1 MVDWTRTRVAIRE
14 RDTREIIDLALALIR
29 REGWALLRWW
39 LLGMFL
45 PFFLIQAV
53 ILLAYPRI
61 WTDNYDTSVLLILLG
76 SVAIAALFLNGVTSG
91 LITAH
96 LGLTVF
102 DAQPS
107 FATVLRI
114 WLSGLGSRLVTL
126 LLPFSSPMLNEVIFL
141 ERLSFWRR
149 ADRVRFRQRLKT
161 LASYGL
167 TINSYGGL
175 QAWLTVLIAV
185 LTILI
190 VFATGQVVGGSVSWG
205 LFLLALHLGLAIA
218 GGYLAVVRFL
228 TYLNV
233 RIKYEGWDV
242 ELAMRAAAARLAS
255 PNHGV

>member
-29 REGWALLRWW
+29 REGWPLLRWW

-45 PFFLIQAV
+45 PFFLIQA
-53 ILLAYPRI
+53 IICLAYPQI
-61 WTDNYDTSVLLILLG
+61 WTGSYDTSVLLLLLAG
-76 SVAIAALFLNGVTSG
+76 VTIAALFVNGVSSG
-91 LITAH
+91 LITTH
-96 LGLTVF
+96 LGLTIF

-107 FATVLRI
+107 FAAVLRI
-114 WLSGLGSRLVTL
+114 WLAGLGTRLVML
-126 LLPFSSPMLNEVIFL
+126 LFPLSNPMLNEVIFL
-141 ERLSFWRR
+141 ERLSFWRQ

-167 TINSYGGL
+167 TLNSYGGL
-175 QAWLTVLIAV
+175 HAWLTVLIAV

-190 VFATGQVVGGSVSWG
+190 VFATASVVGGSASWG
-205 LFLLALHLGLAIA
+205 LFLVALHLALAIA

-242 ELAMRAAAARLAS
+242 ELAMRAAAYSL
-255 PNHGV
+255 PNRF